1 VETEN
6 KGSSMLVLTCCC
18 RDSMTRMS
26 SFSTA
31 ECNWIAIQ
39 LNDASSAQEFSRR
52 RMERRKLLVASFLI
66 LAGDGIG
73 PDVEGAKPSHN
84 AGSPDRIQHAH
95 TE

>member
-1 VETEN
+1 
-6 KGSSMLVLTCCC
+6 MLEVC
-18 RDSMTRMS
+18 
-26 SFSTA
+26 
-31 ECNWIAIQ
+31 
-39 LNDASSAQEFSRR
+39 
-52 RMERRKLLVASFLI
+52 MERRKLLVASFLI